1 MWPSLSLLIALD
13 FKLLEMRVL
22 IMTESMNEIQER
34 TATLNKFNMNFF
46 DLTDK
51 VAIVTGGNTGLG
63 QAYTIAL
70 AAAGADVLVATY
82 GKEEWDATR
91 EIVESKG
98 RKVEFIDLDL
108 TQEDA
113 PQQVIKTAI
122 DTFGHIDILVN
133 NAGMIKRNP
142 LLESTDDDWRKV
154 IDINLN
160 VVYHLSMAAA
170 KEFAKQKSGKI
181 INIGSMLSF
190 QGGKFIPAYTA
201 SKHGV
206 AGLTKAFA
214 SEMGAYNVQV
224 NAIAPGYIKTANT
237 APIRADKS
245 RNAEIL
251 GRIPANHWG
260 ETYELMGV
268 AVFLASDASNYVNG
282 HILAV
287 DGGYLVR

>member
-1 MWPSLSLLIALD
+1 MS
-13 FKLLEMRVL
+13 
-22 IMTESMNEIQER
+22 ESIKDIQER
-34 TATLNKFNMNFF
+34 TNTLNKFSMSFF
-46 DLTDK
+46 DLTNK

-63 QAYTIAL
+63 QAYTVAL
-70 AAAGADVLVATY
+70 ATAGADILVATC
-82 GKEEWDATR
+82 GQEEWDATR
-91 EIVESKG
+91 KIVESKG
-98 RKVEFIDLDL
+98 RRVEFLNLDL
-108 TQEDA
+108 TQDKA
-113 PQQVIKTAI
+113 PQEVVQTAL
-122 DTFGHIDILVN
+122 DKFGRLDILIN

-142 LLESTDDDWRKV
+142 LLESTDADWQKV

-160 VVYHLSMAAA
+160 VVYHLSMAVA
-170 KEFAKQKSGKI
+170 KVFAKQNSGKI

-214 SEMGAYNVQV
+214 SEMGTYNVQV

-245 RNAEIL
+245 RNDEIL
-251 GRIPANHWG
+251 GRIPAKHWG